1 MTQQPIQFPDG
12 QQFIMQPIQTKPK
25 PSMSWGFPILIGV
38 AAIPLLMLG
47 FGFARQQAP
56 TPQPSALSPTPSALP
71 QQAISP
77 QPAPSSETAAPYQ
90 AQPQA
95 QPQPQ
100 PEPAAAVPIAR
111 IDSPNGAP
119 NLRAAPGL
127 NSQLLDSLQ
136 HGDLVERLSDRPVQ
150 QDGVV
155 WLKVRFRSNVGWV
168 ANNFV
173 EQSHVQPT
181 R

>member
-12 QQFIMQPIQTKPK
+12 QQFIMQPIQAKPK
-25 PSMSWGFPILIGV
+25 PRTIWGFPILIGV

-56 TPQPSALSPTPSALP
+56 APQPSTLSPTPSALP

-77 QPAPSSETAAPYQ
+77 QPTPSPEAVTPYQ
-90 AQPQA
+90 VQPQT
-95 QPQPQ
+95 QTQS
-100 PEPAAAVPIAR
+100 EPAAVVPIAR
-111 IDSPNGAP
+111 INSPNGAP

-136 HGDLVERLSDRPVQ
+136 HGDLVESLSDRPVQ

-155 WLKVRFRSNVGWV
+155 WAKVRFRGNIGWV

-173 EQSHVQPT
+173 EQDHVQPT

>member
-12 QQFIMQPIQTKPK
+12 QQFIMQPIQAKPK
-25 PSMSWGFPILIGV
+25 LGASWGLPIALSFLV
-38 AAIPLLMLG
+38 VPLLMLG
-47 FGFARQQAP
+47 YGFARQQAP
-56 TPQPSALSPTPSALP
+56 DPQPSTPIPTPSALP

-77 QPAPSSETAAPYQ
+77 QPTPSPEAVTPYQ

-95 QPQPQ
+95 QTQ
-100 PEPAAAVPIAR
+100 PEPAAVVPIAR
-111 IDSPNGAP
+111 INSPDGAP
-119 NLRAAPGL
+119 NLRTAPGL

-155 WLKVRFRSNVGWV
+155 WAKVRFRGNIGWV
-168 ANNFV
+168 ASNFV